1 MLTAWFPA
9 SWSPRT
15 GLPST
20 PTTTNG
26 VSQHHLPLLSSAR
39 VLLMCVCA
47 LDMYVQVC
55 ACVRAR
61 SHVGSENTPYM
72 AIMVKRQVCTG

>member
-39 VLLMCVCA
+39 V
-47 LDMYVQVC
+47 C